1 MGRLLPERVFILKP
15 YKSNM
20 LKFLKVSAMAVALL
34 LTCSLAMAQEK
45 IGYINLDQVIS
56 LMPEAK
62 ALPAQ
67 LESYRNTFNTRLTT
81 MSNELQSKSTLLQER
96 KSGMTDAARTAAESE
111 IQELGRQ
118 FNTYQLS
125 AQQAAQA
132 KTVELTTPVIQ
143 KARLAV
149 AAVAKEGGYTC
160 VINTAQTDLIVP
172 PQTGDLTAAVK
183 ARLGL

>member
-1 MGRLLPERVFILKP
+1 
-15 YKSNM
+15 M
-20 LKFLKVSAMAVALL
+20 LKLLKVSAMAVVLL
-34 LTCSLAMAQEK
+34 LTSFLAMAQEK

-62 ALPAQ
+62 VLPIQ
-67 LESYRNTFNTRLTT
+67 LETYKKTFNDRLIT
-81 MSNELQSKSTLLQER
+81 MSNELQSKNSLLKEP
-96 KSGMTDAARTAAESE
+96 KSGITDAARTAVQNE
-111 IQELGRQ
+111 IQELSRQ
-118 FNTYQLS
+118 FSTYQIT
-125 AQQAAQA
+125 AQQAIQA
-132 KTVELTTPVIQ
+132 KTLELTTPVMQ

-183 ARLGL
+183 AKLGL